1 MQLKAIEKKFRSV
14 GLSESVNFFEDEN
27 RNLLIMPLQV
37 IASLV
42 IVVGVF
48 SLIFEV
54 KYFADFTL
62 DIYFGRVIATII
74 GFGVLALTYTD
85 IGKKYPVFLIHLLLL
100 TIIGSFAS
108 IILLVPKSIFVNSQL
123 LALIIFTSALFLS
136 WDIKNQIILAIYYN
150 VLFAISILLNDSS
163 IYFLPNFYTTFI
175 FVLFISVMSIIAT
188 TVNYKLR
195 QRLVNQTTEAQE
207 YLEYATEGIFKVD
220 MEYNFMGANA
230 SFVQM
235 MHFPTKQEM
244 YETTT
249 LKDLFKSEALFEE
262 FEILIKNTGVVI
274 DYETKYRSFD
284 GDIVDVTINAKVR
297 KNRRGEEQFI
307 EGSVYDITNRKE
319 AEEKIKKYNRELEKL
334 NQNKDKFF
342 SIVAHDLMTPFTALL
357 GYSEI
362 LAREYNE
369 LDRETIGKFASDINT
384 VASKAHGLLENL
396 LNWTR
401 VQTDRVIFNPVEFNL
416 HPIVEDIFHFNS
428 ENAKVKNITLVNNVM
443 LTEMVYADVNML
455 STVLRNLISNA
466 IKFTDENGRISVT
479 TNVSDDIMEISVTD
493 NGMGMSTVELNN
505 LFDENFQYSGT
516 GTHNEKGTGLGL
528 ILCKEF
534 VEKHGGTIK
543 AESRLGEG
551 TTITFTIK
559 SHK

>member
-1 MQLKAIEKKFRSV
+1 
-14 GLSESVNFFEDEN
+14 
-27 RNLLIMPLQV
+27 
-37 IASLV
+37 
-42 IVVGVF
+42 
-48 SLIFEV
+48 
-54 KYFADFTL
+54 
-62 DIYFGRVIATII
+62 
-74 GFGVLALTYTD
+74 
-85 IGKKYPVFLIHLLLL
+85 
-100 TIIGSFAS
+100 
-108 IILLVPKSIFVNSQL
+108 
-123 LALIIFTSALFLS
+123 
-136 WDIKNQIILAIYYN
+136 
-150 VLFAISILLNDSS
+150 
-163 IYFLPNFYTTFI
+163 
-175 FVLFISVMSIIAT
+175 
-188 TVNYKLR
+188 
-195 QRLVNQTTEAQE
+195 
-207 YLEYATEGIFKVD
+207 
-220 MEYNFMGANA
+220 
-230 SFVQM
+230 
-235 MHFPTKQEM
+235 
-244 YETTT
+244 
-249 LKDLFKSEALFEE
+249 
-262 FEILIKNTGVVI
+262 
-274 DYETKYRSFD
+274 
-284 GDIVDVTINAKVR
+284 
-297 KNRRGEEQFI
+297 
-307 EGSVYDITNRKE
+307 
-319 AEEKIKKYNRELEKL
+319 
-334 NQNKDKFF
+334 
-342 SIVAHDLMTPFTALL
+342 LL

-401 VQTDRVIFNPVEFNL
+401 IQTDRVIFNPVEFNL